1 MICRILSLGDEIM
14 TISRKE
20 YVQKIISLHERL
32 IIASEE
38 YEGISEEFILKQELD
53 LVAMKEQWFS
63 KVEDFKQISADMNA
77 LEIPSA
83 FETEGQELK
92 KTYERFVQ
100 CVAEKTQKFS
110 IETME
115 NGELDVIQA
124 DEVEAAETI
133 EDLIEVVFQK
143 Q

>member
-1 MICRILSLGDEIM
+1 M

-53 LVAMKEQWFS
+53 LVAMKEQWFA

-92 KTYERFVQ
+92 KMYERFVQ

-115 NGELDVIQA
+115 NGELDAIQA
-124 DEVEAAETI
+124 DEEEAAEMI
-133 EDLIEVVFQK
+133 EDLIETVFQK